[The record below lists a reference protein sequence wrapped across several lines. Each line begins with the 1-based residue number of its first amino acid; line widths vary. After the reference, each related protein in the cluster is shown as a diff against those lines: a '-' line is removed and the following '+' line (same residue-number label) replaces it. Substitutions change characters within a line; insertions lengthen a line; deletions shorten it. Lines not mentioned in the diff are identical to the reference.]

1 MKSAMMMGLGFG
13 LFFISFPLRASTDNV
28 APAVDFGEARGVDQT
43 TTSAAG
49 SGNSESDPDDWGQ
62 GEIILGGE
70 KPKWR
75 AGVVPPQIA
84 EERAR
89 EEARKR
95 EWDEKMRKLNELRQT
110 YGDGWMM
117 DVDEATG
124 EPFIEGPNHER
135 INADGNPYDPHAG
148 QSVFGENPAPAETP
162 DAESDPDDWGVQ
174 EKIL

>member
-1 MKSAMMMGLGFG
+1 MKIFSFMGLCLG
-13 LFFISFPLRASTDNV
+13 LFFISLPLRASTENT
-28 APAVDFGEARGVDQT
+28 APAVDFGEARGVDQV
-43 TTSAAG
+43 TSAPG
-49 SGNSESDPDDWGQ
+49 KPDDSDPDDWGQ
-62 GEIILGGE
+62 GEIILGGT

-84 EERAR
+84 EERER

-124 EPFIEGPNHER
+124 EPFIEGPNHVR
-135 INADGNPYDPHAG
+135 LNADGNPYDPHAG
-148 QSVFGENPAPAETP
+148 QQSIFGENPAPAETP
-162 DAESDPDDWGVQ
+162 DTESDPDDWGVK